1 MKCGRRLTLAQ
12 PSFFALFF
20 YMHLTASR
28 RGFNIYPLQLRQVV
42 EQDNK
47 KFYVEETNGGM
58 KQ

>member
-1 MKCGRRLTLAQ
+1 MSL
-12 PSFFALFF
+12 SLFF

-47 KFYVEETNGGM
+47 KFYAAIMMGCYLVSLGGCPWL
-58 KQ
+58 

>member
-1 MKCGRRLTLAQ
+1 MSL
-12 PSFFALFF
+12 SLFF

-47 KFYVEETNGGM
+47 NFLYL
-58 KQ
+58 